1 MTPDRIP
8 ESAPSEGAEETPGA
22 QAPTATVPTEVPY
35 RHSWQS
41 RLLQIS
47 FAIFAFEIGLFLVIF
62 PWLGEAWSMN
72 YFESLGPA
80 FKTIWDGPYFRGA
93 VSGLGFVNIYIGL
106 LQVARMFR
114 RSAEARNSAA

>member
-8 ESAPSEGAEETPGA
+8 EGAHDETPVVQTPA
-22 QAPTATVPTEVPY
+22 ATVPAEAPY

-47 FAIFAFEIGLFLVIF
+47 YAIFAFEIGLFLVVF
-62 PWLGEAWSMN
+62 PWLGDAWSLN

-80 FKTIWDGPYFRGA
+80 FRTIWDGPYFRGA
-93 VSGLGFVNIYIGL
+93 VTGLGFVNIYIGL

-114 RSAEARNSAA
+114 RAPETRVS

>member
-8 ESAPSEGAEETPGA
+8 EGPPPEGDEMAAA
-22 QAPTATVPTEVPY
+22 QTPTATVPAEAPY

-62 PWLGEAWSMN
+62 PWLGDAWSVN
-72 YFESLGPA
+72 YFESFGPA
-80 FKTIWDGPYFRGA
+80 FRTIWDGPYFRGA

-114 RSAEARNSAA
+114 RAAQARA